1 MDLTK
6 QFLALET
13 MCRER
18 AQLAKKELEYWLAEA
33 EEWAQ
38 YKTSSVTLT
47 EEIPVQLDLCPGH
60 RLT

>member
-1 MDLTK
+1 MDSSK
-6 QFLALET
+6 RFLALET

-33 EEWAQ
+33 EEWAR
-38 YKTSSVTLT
+38 YKASSVPLT

>member
-1 MDLTK
+1 MDSSK
-6 QFLALET
+6 RFLALET

-33 EEWAQ
+33 EEWAR
-38 YKTSSVTLT
+38 YKASTVPLA